1 MSWIVIAVIVLL
13 AAFGPIMWL
22 RPSAKDKR
30 LTALR
35 ARARSLD
42 LNVDIRPLER
52 LNPTAEQRVSAAGTE
67 RDTSELLAVYEHH
80 MGRRLRHT
88 ARFRLFRA
96 PGPDAA
102 PVTRAAIAVSD
113 GWLFDP
119 GASFP
124 PDAGWPGALR
134 ALEPHLP
141 DLPADA
147 RALAVEPRSVG
158 VYWAE
163 RAGSDLEAVDNLAR
177 VLTAMGQALAAADDR
192 ADRADSDI
200 NS

>member
-1 MSWIVIAVIVLL
+1 MSWIVIALIVLL

-52 LNPTAEQRVSAAGTE
+52 LNPTAEQRVSAAGAE
-67 RDTSELLAVYEHH
+67 RDTSELLAVYEHLLA
-80 MGRRLRHT
+80 RRLRHIS
-88 ARFRLFRA
+88 AFRLFRA

-102 PVTRAAIAVSD
+102 PITRAAVTVAG

-119 GASFP
+119 AASFP
-124 PDAGWPGALR
+124 PATGWPAALQ
-134 ALEPHLP
+134 ALEAHLP
-141 DLPADA
+141 ALPADV

-158 VYWAE
+158 VYWGE
-163 RAGSDLEAVDNLAR
+163 TAGRGVESVDALAAT
-177 VLTAMGQALAAADDR
+177 LAAMGQALAALDGQDAA
-192 ADRADSDI
+192 ADRDI

>member
-13 AAFGPIMWL
+13 AAFGPVMWL

-80 MGRRLRHT
+80 LARRLRHT
-88 ARFRLFRA
+88 APFRLFRA

-102 PVTRAAIAVSD
+102 PVTRAAVPVTD

-119 GASFP
+119 AASFP
-124 PDAGWPGALR
+124 PEAGWPAALSAVER
-134 ALEPHLP
+134 HLP
-141 DLPADA
+141 SLPQDV

-163 RAGSDLEAVDNLAR
+163 RAGSDIEAVDNLAQA
-177 VLTAMGQALAAADDR
+177 LTAMGQALAAADDR
-192 ADRADSDI
+192 RDDADSDI